1 MTWIQRLRR
10 FVRRDQTTADLN
22 DELRFH
28 LDHLTE
34 EFITRGMPPA
44 EARRAAQLEFG
55 GMEPLK
61 EECRG
66 ANGLDWL
73 EHAWQDLRLAF
84 RNFRRQ
90 PGFFLAVAAVIALGI
105 GSATAVFSV
114 VDRVL
119 FRPQPYYQ
127 PGNIVSVGVSFP
139 IIEYDFLTT
148 GTYRELLREHPPFTS
163 AASWSGVLPCDLT
176 EANPQRLSCGY
187 VEASFLPFL
196 GVRPLLGRNFTE
208 EEDRPGAPHVVLLT
222 NNFWRSRFGADPAA
236 VGRSLTIDST
246 AHTIIGVLDKD
257 FELPTLDQAEVL
269 IPQALPLPGSSQ
281 NTRPVRVF
289 ARLKPAVTPAQAVE
303 MLKPFYE
310 FIFRTEAPPQYRNE
324 AKLRVLPLR
333 EFQSGDLTNAAWAL
347 FGAVLFILLI
357 ASANAAGL
365 LLARAAARSRD
376 LAVRAALGAGRGR
389 LLRHALV
396 EATILSLAGAAAGCL
411 LAQAL
416 LRWFLLLAPKG
427 LPHLALASLDLR
439 VLAFAFLATLC
450 SALIFGIVPA
460 LATPSPAL
468 LTGMR
473 VTGSRTLHARHLLV
487 AVQLAVSLILLS
499 AAGLLLNSLSRQMGQ
514 QFGFSPERT
523 VTAEITLPAKY
534 RTQTERQA
542 FFEKLE
548 SRLRAIPQVRSIAYA
563 DSLPPGGVSRNVP
576 YFVLNAEGHPAA
588 PRGTGGIVV
597 WRSVSNGY
605 FSALGIPI
613 FRGRAF
619 QPEDDRPEIKNVIL
633 SETLARRLFPGEDP
647 LGRRMRRS
655 FDKEWFTVIGIS
667 RDVRNSG
674 LTAAGNPEFY
684 LSRQTGNEGSFRTA
698 NFLVRGDAPASALSS
713 WLRAEAAS
721 LEPTIPVVPRTLE
734 DSLGE
739 LAARPRFQAAL
750 LTLFAFSGL
759 ALAAAG
765 LFGLMSFLAA
775 QRATE
780 IGVRLALGATPAQ
793 VCQLLVRH
801 ALKWTIPG
809 VAAGAAGALLLGR
822 ALRTLLFQ
830 VSPADPGIFTAACC
844 VLIAAALLAAY
855 LPARRA
861 SAVDPAITL
870 RAE

>member
-1 MTWIQRLRR
+1 MTWTQRLRR
-10 FVRRDQTTADLN
+10 FVRRDQSTADLN

-28 LDHLTE
+28 LDHLIE
-34 EFITRGMPPA
+34 EHIARGMSPE

-55 GMEPLK
+55 GVEPLK
-61 EECRG
+61 EECRS

-73 EHAWQDLRLAF
+73 EHAWQDMRLAL

-105 GSATAVFSV
+105 GSSTAVFSV

-119 FRPQPYYQ
+119 FRPQPYSQ

-148 GTYRELLREHPPFTS
+148 GTYRELQRDHPPFAS
-163 AASWSGVLPCDLT
+163 VASWSGVLPCDLT
-176 EANPQRLSCGY
+176 EANPQRLSCGH

-196 GVRPLLGRNFTE
+196 GIRPLLGRNFTA
-208 EEDRPGAPHVVLLT
+208 EEDRPGAPHVALLT
-222 NNFWRSRFGADPAA
+222 NNVWRSRFGADPAA
-236 VGRSLTIDST
+236 IGRTLTIDST
-246 AHTIIGVLDKD
+246 PHTIIGILGKD

-269 IPQALPLPGSSQ
+269 LPQALPLPGPSR
-281 NTRPVRVF
+281 NTRPVRAF
-289 ARLKPAVTPAQAVE
+289 ARLKPGVTPARAVE

-324 AKLRVLPLR
+324 ARLRVLPLR

-347 FGAVLFILLI
+347 FGAVMFILLI
-357 ASANAAGL
+357 ASANASGL

-389 LLRHALV
+389 LLRQALM
-396 EATILSLAGAAAGCL
+396 ESAIICLAGAVAGCL
-411 LAQAL
+411 LAQGL

-427 LPHLALASLDLR
+427 LPHLALAALDLR
-439 VLAFAFLATLC
+439 VLAFALLAALF
-450 SALIFGIVPA
+450 SALLFGMVPA
-460 LATPSPAL
+460 LATPNPAL
-468 LTGMR
+468 LTGTR
-473 VTGSRTLHARHLLV
+473 VTGTRSLHVRHLLV

-499 AAGLLLNSLSRQMGQ
+499 AAGLLLNSLSRQVGQ

-523 VTAEITLPAKY
+523 VTAEITLPANY

-548 SRLRAIPQVRSIAYA
+548 ARLRAIPQVRSIAYA
-563 DSLPPGGVSRNVP
+563 DTLPPGGVSRNVP
-576 YFVLNAEGHPAA
+576 YFILVPEGRPAA

-613 FRGRAF
+613 LRGRAF
-619 QPEDDRPEIKNVIL
+619 QPEDDRPEAMNIVI
-633 SETLARRLFPGEDP
+633 SQTLARRLFPGEDP
-647 LGRRMRRS
+647 VGRRVRRV
-655 FDKEWFTVIGIS
+655 FDKDWFTVIGVS

-684 LSRQTGNEGSFRTA
+684 VSRRTVTEGSFRTA
-698 NFLVRGDAPASALSS
+698 NFLIRGDAPPAALSS
-713 WLRAEAAS
+713 WLRAEVAS

-793 VCQLLVRH
+793 VRQLLLRQ

-809 VAAGAAGALLLGR
+809 VAAGVAGSLLLGR
-822 ALRTLLFQ
+822 ALRSLLFQ
-830 VSPADPGIFTAACC
+830 VSPADPAIFTAACC
-844 VLIAAALLAAY
+844 VLVAAALLAAY

-861 SAVDPAITL
+861 SAVDPAVTL